1 MKKLFLFGMM
11 VAAFAGTVNAQ
22 SITWNTTAEQTVK
35 SFASVPVEATQ
46 LIASQAGF
54 LVDGVDFKLDQFQV
68 EGITTATDLTGL
80 PKFAEVNKLMVQG
93 RNLSPNQN
101 ISIEAYLENTDEAAL
116 RNLEANIGE
125 TTLPDAEYKVA
136 NMTQMTMPA
145 GEENGYIVNLPFDI
159 KPFYYQGNGAYIT
172 LNMETPDE
180 VCFELNLAEAE
191 VEVPVVYRN
200 NFLPFYAGMSDENDK
215 VPNVYKQAFKDIVNI
230 LNIQNNL
237 IPAYELE
244 YYTHDINGTVA
255 NEDGSPY
262 AGAEIVVT
270 ANNEEYTATTGED
283 GTFAIEGLDYTQ
295 PCTIT
300 VTTGQN
306 TASAEMDFE
315 SAENDIVVNVVAS
328 PATAVENINAGKVVA
343 SVRYYDLA
351 GRMSNQPV
359 QGVNMMVTRY
369 TDGTSSVVKMVR

>member
-1 MKKLFLFGMM
+1 M
-11 VAAFAGTVNAQ
+11 
-22 SITWNTTAEQTVK
+22 K

-46 LIASQAGF
+46 LIASQAAF

-80 PKFAEVNKLMVQG
+80 PKFAVVNKLMVQG
-93 RNLSPNQN
+93 RNLTPNQN
-101 ISIEAYLENTDEAAL
+101 MSIEAYVENTDEAAL
-116 RNLEANIGE
+116 RNLDANIGE

-172 LNMETPDE
+172 LNMQTPDE
-180 VCFELNLAEAE
+180 VMFELNLTEAE

-200 NFLPFYAGMSDENDK
+200 NFIPFYAGMSDENER
-215 VPNVYKQAFKDIVNI
+215 VPNIYKQPFKDIVN
-230 LNIQNNL
+230 LLDIQENTV
-237 IPAYELE
+237 PAYEFE
-244 YYTHDINGTVA
+244 YYTHDINGTVV

-270 ANNEEYTATTGED
+270 ANNEEYIATTGED
-283 GTFAIEGLDYTQ
+283 GTFVIEGLDYMQ
-295 PCTIT
+295 PCNIT
-300 VTTGQN
+300 VTTGN
-306 TASAEMDFE
+306 NSASAEMEFE

-328 PATAVENINAGKVVA
+328 PATAVDNVNVAKTVA
-343 SVRYYDLA
+343 SVCYYDLA